1 MNRTKLRKI
10 LDSSDIVTQMVVAI
24 EELLELQKELTK
36 YIRFFRSKG
45 GDYYIG
51 NLIEEMAD
59 VLIIVEQIKLFFG
72 IMDMEIEV
80 RAEEK
85 IDRRL
90 REIE

>member
-24 EELLELQKELTK
+24 EELSELQKELTK
-36 YIRFFRSKG
+36 YIRFFRGKG

-59 VLIIVEQIKLFFG
+59 VLIMVEQIKLFFG